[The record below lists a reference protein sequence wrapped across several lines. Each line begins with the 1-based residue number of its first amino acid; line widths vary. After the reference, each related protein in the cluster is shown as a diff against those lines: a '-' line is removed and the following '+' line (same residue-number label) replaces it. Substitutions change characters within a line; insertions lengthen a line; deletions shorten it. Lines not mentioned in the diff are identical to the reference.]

1 MLGPTGTEC
10 ECGVAAG
17 GRTHAPAVPRA
28 LGPWRSSSEQQDVD
42 QPHTC
47 SSGST
52 EALGAATQPRAQS
65 SNLLPWG
72 GGSGLEGG
80 RKDDPEGVWTRVVC
94 PAAPGVQA
102 ATLLGK
108 DVAVPCS
115 ASSSLSWQNESTAQN
130 TGSFSLKSEN

>member
-1 MLGPTGTEC
+1 MWISPT
-10 ECGVAAG
+10 
-17 GRTHAPAVPRA
+17 PAA
-28 LGPWRSSSEQQDVD
+28 LGPQKPWG
-42 QPHTC
+42 QPPSREHR
-47 SSGST
+47 
-52 EALGAATQPRAQS
+52 AATFF
-65 SNLLPWG
+65 LPWG

-80 RKDDPEGVWTRVVC
+80 REDDPEGVWTRVVC